1 MILYISPK
9 DGTRNL
15 LKLINAL
22 NKLLGCKTKTQNE
35 SFLYISNELVEK
47 EIRKTTPL
55 TIA

>member
-22 NKLLGCKTKTQNE
+22 NKFLGCKTKTQNE

-47 EIRKTTPL
+47 EIRKTTPF